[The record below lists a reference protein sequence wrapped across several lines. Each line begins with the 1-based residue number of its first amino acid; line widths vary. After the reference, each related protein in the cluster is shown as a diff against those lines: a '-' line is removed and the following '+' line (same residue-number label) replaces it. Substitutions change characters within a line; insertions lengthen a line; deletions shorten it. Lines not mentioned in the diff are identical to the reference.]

1 MIQAFLVPIV
11 VCGLIFKFGFKFLVL
26 RVSISIQNASF
37 WTTSED
43 SSFCYYWFRVESPR
57 RPDYRLLKFK
67 EIFSK
72 FVFEDLQKPP
82 KYWCIFPFVGF
93 GTGMLWIYIEANEI
107 LNILTALGKRRDSR
121 IQIES

>member
-11 VCGLIFKFGFKFLVL
+11 VCWLLSLSRSQFLVL
-26 RVSISIQNASF
+26 HFSVSIQNASF
-37 WTTSED
+37 WTSSAG
-43 SSFCYYWFRVESPR
+43 SSFCNYWMLAESFR
-57 RPDYRLLKFK
+57 RPYYRFFKLK
-67 EIFSK
+67 K
-72 FVFEDLQKPP
+72 FVNKYLFQDLQKPP

-121 IQIES
+121 